1 MILSLS
7 VYFFVALDF
16 VAAPTPSPAE
26 TFDAAQS
33 FNGRRGLDRRSHA
46 GGDARGPR
54 SERLMKY
61 REAGELLIQ
70 LDDELRKLELLTRD
84 DIPRM
89 VARRWEIATGI
100 LRDMSENT
108 EKFVEALWLES
119 IDVEEFLASA
129 DPLKPV
135 APQIGVT
142 TLRGSIDQLR
152 SMWRAWRDDRDVV
165 DIELY
170 EKLQGEA
177 ANLLVTVDTLL
188 GTSTDAL
195 PAFLAMPG
203 NTTRDVPVPP
213 VVVPVADMDHIAA
226 RKTVDFG
233 ESLRTAARIG
243 SIQDV
248 ERLLDEGVQVDAV
261 DEEGWSPL
269 MLAVRE
275 GHALTA
281 RRLLSAG
288 ADPNA
293 RVGSSGYPLMW
304 AIESGRSQLAC
315 DLMDVGADTTLVEN
329 AIAGDA
335 SWDTVRARLPGIVA
349 ECHAA
354 APELNRPN
362 IEGALA
368 GKPDRVLEV
377 LDRRPD
383 RPYRKI
389 RSIQYIGRVVEAAP
403 VGFEAPTGP
412 IPPDVQRKIL
422 SGVIVP
428 DAIELDADTIVIL
441 EARAIYEVQQI
452 STGSESIQFFVSP
465 EGDFEGRIVLI
476 RYLLLAEAIKFGKEN

>member
-1 MILSLS
+1 M
-7 VYFFVALDF
+7 
-16 VAAPTPSPAE
+16 E
-26 TFDAAQS
+26 
-33 FNGRRGLDRRSHA
+33 
-46 GGDARGPR
+46 
-54 SERLMKY
+54 
-61 REAGELLIQ
+61 
-70 LDDELRKLELLTRD
+70 
-84 DIPRM
+84 
-89 VARRWEIATGI
+89 
-100 LRDMSENT
+100 
-108 EKFVEALWLES
+108 
-119 IDVEEFLASA
+119 
-129 DPLKPV
+129 
-135 APQIGVT
+135 
-142 TLRGSIDQLR
+142 
-152 SMWRAWRDDRDVV
+152 
-165 DIELY
+165 
-170 EKLQGEA
+170 
-177 ANLLVTVDTLL
+177 
-188 GTSTDAL
+188 
-195 PAFLAMPG
+195 
-203 NTTRDVPVPP
+203 
-213 VVVPVADMDHIAA
+213 IAA

-248 ERLLDEGVQVDAV
+248 ERLLDEGVQVDAD

-281 RRLLSAG
+281 RRLLRAG

-293 RVGSSGYPLMW
+293 RVGSLAYPLMW

-335 SWDTVRARLPGIVA
+335 GWDTVRTRLPGIVA

-389 RSIQYIGRVVEAAP
+389 QSIQYIGRVVEAAP
-403 VGFEAPTGP
+403 VGFEDPTGP
-412 IPPDVQRKIL
+412 IPPDVRRKIL

-452 STGSESIQFFVSP
+452 STGSGSTQFVVSP
-465 EGDFEGRIVLI
+465 ESDFEGRIVLI
-476 RYLLLAEAIKFGKEN
+476 KYILLAEAIKFGKEN